1 MSFTAQVKDEL
12 SRIEGP
18 RPCELAQLAAMV
30 RTCGTLSLSGQRR
43 FRLSLSTETG
53 AVARSLIKLFRSV
66 HGLACELTV
75 RRSVLHKVR
84 NYLIAVSSDQDRFE
98 DALVEMGVLTPLRGL
113 AREIPPGLV
122 ADDAAAAA
130 YLRGAFMAGGFV
142 AEPHADAHF
151 ELVAQTLPFAEGLA
165 GLLGRFGVNARVS
178 RRRGAFV
185 IYLKNAEDILAFLAC
200 VGAPASAAAVEGARL
215 VKSARNDA
223 NRLVNADIANQRK
236 ASAAA
241 SSQAELIDA
250 VDDEIGFDRLPPALR
265 DFCELRRAH
274 PELSL
279 RELGEEASPP
289 LSKSAVYH
297 RVRRL
302 EELLA
307 EAREKRGPH
316 AVK

>member
-12 SRIEGP
+12 SRIEGS
-18 RPCELAQLAAMV
+18 RACELAQLSAMV
-30 RTCGTLSLSGQRR
+30 RACGTLSLASQRR

-53 AVARSLIKLFRSV
+53 SVARVLIKLFRSV
-66 HGLACELTV
+66 HDLACELTV

-84 NYLIAVSSDQDRFE
+84 NYLITVSSEQDRFE
-98 DALVEMGVLTPLRGL
+98 EALVEMGVLTPQRGL
-113 AREIPPGLV
+113 ARGIPPALV
-122 ADDAAAAA
+122 ADDGAAAA

-151 ELVAQTLPFAEGLA
+151 ELVAQTMPFAEGLE

-185 IYLKNAEDILAFLAC
+185 IYLKNTEDILAFLRLA
-200 VGAPASAAAVEGARL
+200 GAPSSAAAVEGARA
-215 VKSARNDA
+215 VKSARNGA

-241 SSQAELIDA
+241 SSQVELIDA
-250 VDDEIGFDRLPPALR
+250 VDEEIGFDRLPPALR

-307 EAREKRGPH
+307 ETRGKRG
-316 AVK
+316 A